1 MSYQIVNKN
10 GIQYL
15 VIPEMEETGIQHFF
29 TTRKAPQHGAIPFV
43 NQESFVMVRQ
53 VHGDNIL
60 VIDSPLEDIS
70 LFIRDAMQ
78 KPCDAIMT
86 NQRPMGIGIVTA
98 DCLPALL
105 YDPVQGVTAAVHAGW
120 RGTVQGI
127 LPKVVC
133 QMTAGFGCKAEDV
146 LVGVGPSIG
155 PCCYTVG
162 KAVMDPVK
170 SINPRWEKYL
180 TLVEDGKAK
189 LDLAGLNTSQM
200 EDAGI
205 LKKNIFTAGLCTAC
219 HEDLFYCYRRDGIG
233 TGRMISGIIL

>member
-1 MSYQIVNKN
+1 MSYQIADKN
-10 GIQYL
+10 GVQYL
-15 VIPEMEETGIQHFF
+15 VIPEMEETGIRHFF
-29 TTRKAPQHGAIPFV
+29 TTRKAPQHSAIPFV
-43 NQESFVMVRQ
+43 SQEAFVMVRQ

-60 VIDSPLEDIS
+60 VIDRPLEDIS
-70 LFIRDAMQ
+70 VFIKDAMH
-78 KPCDAIMT
+78 KPCDAIIT
-86 NQRPMGIGIVTA
+86 NQKPVGIGIVTA

-120 RGTVQGI
+120 RGTVQEL
-127 LPKVVC
+127 LPKVIF

-170 SINPRWEKYL
+170 SINPRWGKYL
-180 TLVEDGKAK
+180 TPVEDGKAK
-189 LDLAGLNTSQM
+189 LDLAGLNTDQI

-205 LKKNIFTAGLCTAC
+205 LKENIFKAGLCTAC
-219 HEDLFYCYRRDGIG
+219 HEDLFYSYRRDGIG

>member
-1 MSYQIVNKN
+1 LSYQIVNKN

-120 RGTVQGI
+120 RGTVPA
-127 LPKVVC
+127 LHPKVVC

-219 HEDLFYCYRRDGIG
+219 HVDLFYSYRRDGIG

>member
-1 MSYQIVNKN
+1 MNCQIANKN
-10 GIQYL
+10 GGQYL
-15 VIPEMEETGIQHFF
+15 VIPEMEERGIQHFF
-29 TTRKAPQHGAIPFV
+29 TTRKAPQHSAIPFV

-70 LFIRDAMQ
+70 VFIKDAMH
-78 KPCDAIMT
+78 KPCDAIIT
-86 NQRPMGIGIVTA
+86 NQKPVGIGIVTA

-127 LPKVVC
+127 LLKVVC
-133 QMTAGFGCKAEDV
+133 QMTARFGCRVEDI
-146 LVGVGPSIG
+146 LVGMGPAIG
-155 PCCYTVG
+155 PCCYIVG
-162 KAVMDPVK
+162 NAVIESVR

-180 TLVEDGKAK
+180 TSMGDGKAK

-205 LKKNIFTAGLCTAC
+205 LKKNIFMAGLCTAC
-219 HEDLFYCYRRDGIG
+219 HEDLFYSYRRDGIG